1 MNNKIQINAYMK
13 FDDITQGS
21 NLLFEIFF
29 YIFNNI
35 NWHEYRMLRAKK
47 GICFKSMHEN
57 IYKSIQHFKTK
68 CMVAN

>member
-35 NWHEYRMLRAKK
+35 NRHEYRMLRAKK
-47 GICFKSMHEN
+47 GICYPCMKIF
-57 IYKSIQHFKTK
+57 TK
-68 CMVAN
+68 AYNTSKPNVW